1 MKRVASRPK
10 AGKSLS
16 RLETLSSRDVLL
28 LGILAMWRAD
38 VYLQLKN
45 LTPADIED
53 YLIAASKIWE
63 APMDMS
69 VRLSRATGFHML
81 AERLCTSMTND
92 PPELAA
98 DIRLVFF
105 RIML

>member
-10 AGKSLS
+10 AGKSFS
-16 RLETLSSRDVLL
+16 RLETLSSREVLL
-28 LGILAMWRAD
+28 LGILAVWRAD
-38 VYLQLKN
+38 VYFQLKN
-45 LTPADIED
+45 LTPTDIEV
-53 YLIAASKIWE
+53 YLTAASKIWE

-81 AERLCTSMTND
+81 AERLYASMASD
-92 PPELAA
+92 PPKLAS
-98 DIRLVFF
+98 DIRLLFF